1 MSKLTSFIQHPQGVC
16 GADGEHLNSEVRTVY
31 DNAEWATGTVTD
43 YDVKGGQ
50 AKAFNNVTV
59 ARYVS
64 IRTNVAITVKFNATG
79 SDAISVAANTTFEI
93 DTLEVTNIFITAA
106 STANVKIFLT

>member
-1 MSKLTSFIQHPQGVC
+1 MAKLTSFIQHPQAVC
-16 GADGEHLNSEVRTVY
+16 GPDGERLNNEVKTVY

-64 IRTNVAITVKFNATG
+64 IRTSAAITVKLNATG
-79 SDAISVAANTTFEI
+79 NDGISVAANTTLNI

-106 STANVKIFLT
+106 ATANVKLFLT